1 MAGSKQKHHDQI
13 PGPKALPVLGNLL
26 DVDIQNSLLSMI
38 DIGQKYGPIFA
49 LEFGGKKEVMICS
62 RELLDE
68 VCDES
73 RFHKTVIGGVEKLRP
88 LAGDGLF
95 TAQHGNQDWGIAH
108 RVLMPLF
115 GPLKIRE
122 MFPDMQDIAE
132 QLCLKWARAGP
143 SATIDAPN
151 DFTRLTLDT
160 IALCTMNF
168 RFNSFYSNE
177 KMHPFIESM
186 GAALADAEKQSVL
199 PEFIGSCRIRALSAF
214 RKHIG
219 SMKKLCHDL
228 IDDRRKN
235 PLQGKDLLN
244 AMMEGVDPKTGMKMS
259 DESIVENLITFLIAG
274 HETTSGLLSFAFY
287 YLLENPRI
295 IEKARAE
302 IEEVVGESNLAI
314 DHLAK
319 LPYINMILR
328 ETLRL
333 MPTAPGFS
341 VTPFKDEVIGG
352 KYHVE
357 ANQGLFCFLHLIHR
371 DPEVWGPDADEFKPE
386 RMNDEFFN
394 KLPKNA
400 WKPFGNGM
408 RGCIGREFAW
418 QEAQLVGV
426 MLLLYL
432 DHSLTSQITI
442 MILQNFDLYKADP
455 NYKLKIKQTLTIK
468 PDGFNI
474 RVKLRDQRNINSLFK
489 TPSLSSLPPSSRA
502 SRQYVDMS
510 DVKDLKPISIFYGS
524 NTGTCEALAERL
536 SADCASFGF
545 VPSKPLPLDSAT
557 NNLSR
562 DGPNILFA
570 ASYDGRPSDN
580 AAEFMKWA
588 ESLKPGDLKGIQ
600 FAVFGCG
607 HKDWVSTLYKVPKC
621 LDKCLSDAGAE
632 RLVDIGLTDTSTGRL
647 YSDFDDWTNGK
658 VFPKLASQHGI
669 SRGSQAD
676 PNLDLSVT
684 VSLSKKPEMGGN
696 FRRAEV
702 VENQLLTHPG
712 VPRKHSLLLKLPKDM
727 IYTPG
732 DHVLVLPKNP
742 PQLVEQVMACF
753 GVDSDTV
760 LTISSGRPTFL
771 PTETPILAG
780 NLFSSLVE
788 LSQTISRTSLKRLT
802 DFAVDEKTKS
812 EVLMMAGENYDK
824 EIDEA
829 RMSILDILRKYPS
842 IKIPISAFLSM
853 LPQMRPRTYSFASAP
868 DWKPGHGMLLFS
880 VVEAEEAYAGSFA
893 RPGGLATNYMAQLRR
908 GDSVLVEPRACRP
921 ELRAAMMAP
930 DLKVPII
937 MIAVGAGLAPFLGFL
952 QKRYLEMKN
961 SSGTSSSCTLL
972 FGCRGANMDDIC
984 RDALD
989 EYSRAGVVSV
999 HRAYSRDPNSPSKY
1013 VQDLITRQ
1021 GQILAKLWGQGAVI
1035 MVCSGKKVADGVMD
1049 VLSPILLEEE
1059 RRLRLTDTYDCY
1071 VWRKSV
1077 EKERLILEVF
1087 G

>member
-1 MAGSKQKHHDQI
+1 
-13 PGPKALPVLGNLL
+13 
-26 DVDIQNSLLSMI
+26 
-38 DIGQKYGPIFA
+38 
-49 LEFGGKKEVMICS
+49 MICS

-68 VCDES
+68 ICDES
-73 RFHKTVIGGVEKLRP
+73 RFHKLVVGGVEKLRP

-95 TAQHGNQDWGIAH
+95 TAQHDNQDWGIAH

-122 MFPDMQDIAE
+122 MFPDMQDVAE
-132 QLCLKWARAGP
+132 QLCLKWARSGP
-143 SATIDAPN
+143 SATIDAAS

-186 GAALADAEKQSVL
+186 GAALAEAETQSVL

-214 RKHIG
+214 RKHVG
-219 SMKKLCHDL
+219 SIKKLCHEL
-228 IDDRRKN
+228 IEDRRRN
-235 PLQGKDLLN
+235 PIQDKDLLN
-244 AMMEGVDPKTGMKMS
+244 AMMEGVDPKSGLKMS

-274 HETTSGLLSFAFY
+274 HETTSGMLSFAFY
-287 YLLENPRI
+287 YLLENPWT

-302 IEEVVGESNLAI
+302 IDEVVGESNLTI
-314 DHLAK
+314 DHLARM
-319 LPYINMILR
+319 PYINMIIR

-333 MPTAPGFS
+333 MPTAPGFY
-341 VTPFKDEVIGG
+341 VTPYKDDVIGG
-352 KYHVE
+352 KYHID

-371 DPEVWGPDADEFKPE
+371 DPEVWGPDAEDFKPE

-408 RGCIGREFAW
+408 RGCIGREFAL
-418 QEAQLVGV
+418 QEAQLIIV
-426 MLLLYL
+426 
-432 DHSLTSQITI
+432 
-442 MILQNFDLYKADP
+442 MILQNFDLFKANPD
-455 NYKLKIKQTLTIK
+455 YKLKIKQTLTIK
-468 PDGFNI
+468 PVGFNI
-474 RVKLRDQRNINSLFK
+474 RVKLREQRNINNLFK
-489 TPSLSSLPPSSRA
+489 TPSLSSLPTSSRA
-502 SRQYVDMS
+502 SRQYIDMS
-510 DVKDLKPISIFYGS
+510 HVKDLKPISIFYGS

-545 VPSKPLPLDSAT
+545 MPSKPLPLDSAT

-580 AAEFMKWA
+580 AAEFVKWV
-588 ESLKPGDLKGIQ
+588 ESLQPGALTGVQ

-621 LDKCLSDAGAE
+621 LNKCLADAGAE
-632 RLVDIGLTDTSTGRL
+632 RLVDIGLTDASTGRL
-647 YSDFDDWTNGK
+647 YPDFDNWINGK
-658 VFPKLASQHGI
+658 LFPELANRHGI
-669 SRGSQAD
+669 SRDAQAD
-676 PNLDLSVT
+676 SHLELCVA
-684 VSLSKKPEMGGN
+684 VSQSRKSEMGGN

-712 VPRKHSLLLKLPKDM
+712 VPRKHILLLKLPKDM
-727 IYTPG
+727 TYTPG
-732 DHVLVLPKNP
+732 DHVLVLPKNSP
-742 PQLVEQVMACF
+742 RLVEQVMACF

-780 NLFSSLVE
+780 SLFSSLVE
-788 LSQTISRTSLKRLT
+788 LSQTISRTSLKRLA
-802 DFAVDEKTKS
+802 DFAVDETTKNDI
-812 EVLMMAGENYDK
+812 LMMAGDSYDK
-824 EIDEA
+824 DIDET
-829 RMSILDILRKYPS
+829 RMSILDILRNYPS
-842 IKIPISAFLSM
+842 INIPISTFLSM

-868 DWKPGHGMLLFS
+868 EWKSGHGMLLFS
-880 VVEAEEAYAGSFA
+880 VVEAEETYAGSFA
-893 RPGGLATNYMAQLRR
+893 RPGGLATNYLAQLRR

-921 ELRAAMMAP
+921 ELRAVMMAP
-930 DLKVPII
+930 ELRVPII

-952 QKRYLEMKN
+952 QKRYLRTKTQA
-961 SSGTSSSCTLL
+961 GPLASCTLL
-972 FGCRGANMDDIC
+972 FGCRGANLDDIC
-984 RDALD
+984 RDSLD
-989 EYSRAGVVSV
+989 EYSRSGVVSV
-999 HRAYSRDPNSPSKY
+999 HRAYSRDSSASAKY
-1013 VQDLITRQ
+1013 VQGLITKQ
-1021 GQILAKLWGQGAVI
+1021 SQMLAKLWGQGAVV
-1035 MVCSGKKVADGVMD
+1035 MVCSGKKVSDGVMD
-1049 VLSPILLEEE
+1049 VLGPILFEED
-1059 RRLRLTDTYDCY
+1059 RRLGLTDTYDCD

-1077 EKERLILEVF
+1077 GKERLILEVF